1 MAFFRDGLDEGNN
14 SGPLEKHPLY
24 VGSFK
29 TVLGHTEGSA
39 GIAAIL
45 KASLALQNSTIPPN
59 LLFNKLSDR
68 VAPFYDNLEIVRQS
82 RPWPKLAPGQPR
94 RVSVNSFGMSF
105 SLAYLL
111 RNDKAFKS
119 S

>member
-1 MAFFRDGLDEGNN
+1 MYVGTPAGDPIEAEAICKAFSRDGNA
-14 SGPLEKHPLY
+14 LEDPPLY
-24 VGSFK
+24 VGSIK

-68 VAPFYDNLEIVRQS
+68 VAPFYGNLEIAREAK
-82 RPWPKLAPGQPR
+82 PWPELAPGQEIGR
-94 RVSVNSFGMSF
+94 AHV
-105 SLAYLL
+105 
-111 RNDKAFKS
+111 
-119 S
+119 